1 MTPESKRE
9 SPDSMTTSTEL
20 DIGSGFELESV
31 YDPAV
36 NRLPPKGSTVV
47 VAMSGGVDSSVA
59 AALLKEAGCE
69 VIGVTMHLWDYDG
82 VGGNGQF
89 EHGCCTVEDR
99 NDARVVAGRLGIPYY
114 VVDFREEFERGV
126 ISNFVSEY
134 VRGRT
139 PNPCVACN
147 SRVKFGVLL
156 DRATALGA
164 DYVATGHYARVVFEE
179 STGRAGQANQA
190 GSVRQAAQPGQA
202 DQAGRA
208 GRAGRYLLK
217 RGLDGNKDQS
227 YALWEMT
234 QEELKRTVFP
244 VGMLTK
250 AQTRHVAES
259 LAPRVADK
267 KDSYE
272 ICFIQDRGHERFL
285 REWTAKHPV
294 DAEEGLLSIEDPIR
308 PGPIVDTNGRF
319 LGEHR
324 GHPLY
329 TIGQRKGLGL
339 AAGRPVYVVDIR
351 PDTNTIVVG
360 DDEDLLR
367 DRLIADGVNWQ
378 SMETPAGE
386 VRGQAKIR
394 YRQEATPAV
403 ITPGEPGVA
412 RVAFE
417 HPQRAVTPGQSVVFY
432 DGETVLGGG
441 IIRE

>member
-1 MTPESKRE
+1 MPGMTPGNERE
-9 SPDSMTTSTEL
+9 SPNSMTTSTEL
-20 DIGSGFELESV
+20 DIGSGFALEAV

-36 NRLPPKGSTVV
+36 NRLPPEGSTVV

-164 DYVATGHYARVVFEE
+164 DYVATGHYARIVFEE
-179 STGRAGQANQA
+179 SAG
-190 GSVRQAAQPGQA
+190 GT
-202 DQAGRA
+202 
-208 GRAGRYLLK
+208 GRYLLK

-250 AQTRHVAES
+250 AQTRQVAES

-294 DAEEGLLSIEDPIR
+294 DVEAGLLSIKDPIR
-308 PGPIVDTNGRF
+308 PGPIVDTDGRF

-378 SMETPAGE
+378 SMEVPAGE

-403 ITPGEPGVA
+403 ITPVDPGAAQV
-412 RVAFE
+412 VFE

>member
-1 MTPESKRE
+1 
-9 SPDSMTTSTEL
+9 MTTSTHP
-20 DIGSGFELESV
+20 DISSDFDVGQV
-31 YDPAV
+31 YDPAI
-36 NRLPPKGSTVV
+36 NRLPPEGATVV

-59 AALLKEAGCE
+59 AALLKDAGCE
-69 VIGVTMHLWDYDG
+69 VIGVTMHLWDYDT
-82 VGGNGQF
+82 VGGNAKF

-134 VRGRT
+134 IQGRT

-147 SRVKFGVLL
+147 SKVKFGVLL
-156 DRATALGA
+156 DRAKALGA
-164 DYVATGHYARVVFEE
+164 DYVATGHYARVTFDE
-179 STGRAGQANQA
+179 SA
-190 GSVRQAAQPGQA
+190 GQA
-202 DQAGRA
+202 DQGGQGGQAGQA
-208 GRAGRYLLK
+208 GHYYLKQGIDAG
-217 RGLDGNKDQS
+217 KDQS

-234 QEELKRTVFP
+234 QEELARTVFP

-250 AQTRHVAES
+250 AQTRRIAEQ
-259 LAPRVADK
+259 LAPRVAAK

-272 ICFIQDRGHERFL
+272 ICFIQDENHERFL
-285 REWTAKHPV
+285 REWTESHPV
-294 DAEEGLLSIEDPIR
+294 QTDDGLLTIEDPIR
-308 PGPIVDTNGRF
+308 PGPVVDLSGRV

-329 TIGQRKGLGL
+329 TIGQRRGLGL
-339 AAGRPVYVVDIR
+339 AVGRPVYVVDIR
-351 PDTNTIVVG
+351 PETNTIVVG
-360 DDEDLLR
+360 DDEDLR
-367 DRLIADGVNWQ
+367 SDRLTADRVNWQ
-378 SMETPAGE
+378 STE
-386 VRGQAKIR
+386 VPVDKVYGQAKIR
-394 YRQEATPAV
+394 YRQDATPAV

-412 RVAFE
+412 QVAFE

>member
-1 MTPESKRE
+1 MKPADAHPPIRGGF
-9 SPDSMTTSTEL
+9 DVTSA
-20 DIGSGFELESV
+20 F
-31 YDPAV
+31 DPTV
-36 NRLPPKGSTVV
+36 NRLPPEGSTVV

-59 AALLKEAGCE
+59 AAMLKEAGCE
-69 VIGVTMHLWDYDG
+69 VIGVTMHLWDYES
-82 VGGNGQF
+82 VGGNAQF
-89 EHGCCTVEDR
+89 EHGCCTVDDR

-134 VRGRT
+134 MQGRT

-156 DRATALGA
+156 DRAAEIGA
-164 DYVATGHYARVVFEE
+164 DYVATGHYARVVLEE
-179 STGRAGQANQA
+179 TAGDTGRAGQVGDTGQA
-190 GSVRQAAQPGQA
+190 GDTGL
-202 DQAGRA
+202 
-208 GRAGRYLLK
+208 AGRYVLK
-217 RGLDGNKDQS
+217 RGIDGNKDQS

-234 QEELKRTVFP
+234 QDELARTVFP

-250 AQTRHVAES
+250 AQTREVAER
-259 LAPRVADK
+259 LAPRVAGK

-285 REWTAKHPV
+285 REWTANHPV
-294 DAEEGLLSIEDPIR
+294 QTDEGLLAIEDPIR
-308 PGPIVDTNGRF
+308 PGPIVDTDGLV

-339 AAGRPVYVVDIR
+339 AAGRPVYVVDIL
-351 PDTNTIVVG
+351 PDSNTIVVG
-360 DDEDLLR
+360 EDEDLR
-367 DRLIADGVNWQ
+367 SDRLIADRVNWQ
-378 SMETPAGE
+378 SMETPAGA

-403 ITPGEPGVA
+403 ITPCEPGVA
-412 RVAFE
+412 RVDFE
-417 HPQRAVTPGQSVVFY
+417 YPQRAVTPGQSVVFY

>member
-1 MTPESKRE
+1 
-9 SPDSMTTSTEL
+9 MTTISH
-20 DIGSGFELESV
+20 SSV
-31 YDPAV
+31 HGGEATAFAFDPSV
-36 NRLPPKGSTVV
+36 NRLPPAGAKVV

-59 AALLKEAGCE
+59 AAMLKEAGCE
-69 VIGVTMHLWDYDG
+69 VIGVTMHLWDYDR
-82 VGGNGQF
+82 VGGNAHF

-156 DRATALGA
+156 DRARELGA
-164 DYVATGHYARVVFEE
+164 DYVATGHYARVALDGTVDDAAQT
-179 STGRAGQANQA
+179 SQSDQAGQA
-190 GSVRQAAQPGQA
+190 GQA
-202 DQAGRA
+202 DRPI
-208 GRAGRYLLK
+208 RLVLK
-217 RGLDGNKDQS
+217 RGVDGNKDQS

-234 QEELKRTVFP
+234 QDELVRTVFP

-250 AQTRHVAES
+250 AQTREIAER
-259 LAPRVADK
+259 LAPRVAGK

-285 REWTAKHPV
+285 REWTANHPV
-294 DAEEGLLSIEDPIR
+294 NTEEGLLSIEDPIR
-308 PGPIVDTNGRF
+308 PGPIVDTTGQV

-339 AAGRPVYVVDIR
+339 AAGRPVYVVDIL

-360 DDEDLLR
+360 DDEDLLS
-367 DRLIADGVNWQ
+367 DRLIADGVNWH
-378 SMETPAGE
+378 TADAPKGE
-386 VRGQAKIR
+386 IRGQAKIR

-403 ITPGEPGVA
+403 ITPCGPDVA
-412 RVAFE
+412 RVDFE

>member
-1 MTPESKRE
+1 MMPA
-9 SPDSMTTSTEL
+9 TTHATVRGE
-20 DIGSGFELESV
+20 DATAFAF
-31 YDPAV
+31 DPSV
-36 NRLPPKGSTVV
+36 NRLPPAGAKVV

-59 AALLKEAGCE
+59 AAMLKEAGCE
-69 VIGVTMHLWDYDG
+69 VIGVTMHLWDYDR
-82 VGGNGQF
+82 VGGNAQF

-99 NDARVVAGRLGIPYY
+99 NDARVVAGRLDIPYY

-134 VRGRT
+134 VQGRT

-156 DRATALGA
+156 DRARELGA
-164 DYVATGHYARVVFEE
+164 DYVATGHYARVALDDTA
-179 STGRAGQANQA
+179 SDAGQADRL
-190 GSVRQAAQPGQA
+190 V
-202 DQAGRA
+202 
-208 GRAGRYLLK
+208 LK
-217 RGLDGNKDQS
+217 RGIDGNKDQS

-234 QEELKRTVFP
+234 QEELARTAFP

-250 AQTRHVAES
+250 AQTREIAER
-259 LAPRVADK
+259 LAPRVAAK

-285 REWTAKHPV
+285 REGTASNPV
-294 DAEEGLLSIEDPIR
+294 NTGEGLLAIEDPIR
-308 PGPIVDTNGRF
+308 PGPIVDTNGQI

-339 AAGRPVYVVDIR
+339 AAGRPVYVVDIL
-351 PDTNTIVVG
+351 PETNTIVVG
-360 DDEDLLR
+360 DDEDLLS
-367 DRLIADGVNWQ
+367 DRLIADGVNWH
-378 SMETPAGE
+378 SADAPAGE

-403 ITPGEPGVA
+403 ITPCEHGVA
-412 RVAFE
+412 RVEFE
-417 HPQRAVTPGQSVVFY
+417 YPQRAVTPGQSVVFY

>member
-1 MTPESKRE
+1 
-9 SPDSMTTSTEL
+9 
-20 DIGSGFELESV
+20 
-31 YDPAV
+31 
-36 NRLPPKGSTVV
+36 
-47 VAMSGGVDSSVA
+47 MSGGVDSSVA
-59 AALLKEAGCE
+59 AAMLKEADCE
-69 VIGVTMHLWDYDG
+69 VIGVTMHLWDYDR
-82 VGGNGQF
+82 VGGNAQF

-114 VVDFREEFERGV
+114 VVDFREEFEAGV

-134 VRGRT
+134 MQGRT

-156 DRATALGA
+156 DRARELGA
-164 DYVATGHYARVVFEE
+164 DYVATGHYARVALDEIAGE
-179 STGRAGQANQA
+179 AGRI
-190 GSVRQAAQPGQA
+190 GQA
-202 DQAGRA
+202 DQADTAGEAGEAGQAGEADQAGDADRA
-208 GRAGRYLLK
+208 GRLVLK
-217 RGLDGNKDQS
+217 RGVDGNKDQS

-234 QEELKRTVFP
+234 QDELARTVFP

-250 AQTRHVAES
+250 AETREIAER
-259 LAPRVADK
+259 LAPRVAAK

-285 REWTAKHPV
+285 KEWTEHHPV
-294 DAEEGLLSIEDPIR
+294 NTDEGLLDIGAPIR
-308 PGPIVDTNGRF
+308 PGPIVDASGHI

-339 AAGRPVYVVDIR
+339 AAGRPVYVVDIL

-360 DDEDLLR
+360 DDEDLLS
-367 DRLIADGVNWQ
+367 DRLMADRVNWHLADVP
-378 SMETPAGE
+378 TGE

-403 ITPGEPGVA
+403 ITPCGPGAA
-412 RVAFE
+412 RVDFE
-417 HPQRAVTPGQSVVFY
+417 HPQRAITPGQSVVFY

>member
-1 MTPESKRE
+1 MPVSVRAGKTEL
-9 SPDSMTTSTEL
+9 MTTDTHS
-20 DIGSGFELESV
+20 SV
-31 YDPAV
+31 RGGDATVSAFDPYV
-36 NRLPPKGSTVV
+36 NRLPPAGAKVV

-59 AALLKEAGCE
+59 AAMLKEAGCE
-69 VIGVTMHLWDYDG
+69 VIGVTMHLWDYDR
-82 VGGNGQF
+82 VGGNAQF

-134 VRGRT
+134 VQGRT

-156 DRATALGA
+156 DRARELGA
-164 DYVATGHYARVVFEE
+164 DYVATGHYARVALD
-179 STGRAGQANQA
+179 GI
-190 GSVRQAAQPGQA
+190 A
-202 DQAGRA
+202 DQAGR
-208 GRAGRYLLK
+208 LVLK
-217 RGLDGNKDQS
+217 RGVDENKDQS

-234 QEELKRTVFP
+234 QDELARTAFP

-250 AQTRHVAES
+250 AQTREIAER
-259 LAPRVADK
+259 LAPRVAAK

-285 REWTAKHPV
+285 KEWTANHPV
-294 DAEEGLLSIEDPIR
+294 NTDEGLLAIEDPIR
-308 PGPIVDTNGRF
+308 PGPIVDTSGHV

-339 AAGRPVYVVDIR
+339 AAGRPVYVVDIL

-360 DDEDLLR
+360 DDEDLLS
-367 DRLIADGVNWQ
+367 DRLIADGVNWHT
-378 SMETPAGE
+378 EDAPAGE

-403 ITPGEPGVA
+403 ITPCEPGVV
-412 RVAFE
+412 RVDFE
-417 HPQRAVTPGQSVVFY
+417 YPQRAVTPGQSVVFY

>member
-1 MTPESKRE
+1 
-9 SPDSMTTSTEL
+9 MTTSTEL
-20 DIGSGFELESV
+20 DISSGFELEAV

-59 AALLKEAGCE
+59 AAMLKEAGCE
-69 VIGVTMHLWDYDG
+69 VIGVTMHLWDYDR

-134 VRGRT
+134 MRGRT

-164 DYVATGHYARVVFEE
+164 DYVATGHYARVVYEE
-179 STGRAGQANQA
+179 E
-190 GSVRQAAQPGQA
+190 PGKADQA
-202 DQAGRA
+202 DQAGR
-208 GRAGRYLLK
+208 YVLK
-217 RGLDGNKDQS
+217 RGIDGNKDQS

-234 QEELKRTVFP
+234 QEELARSVFP

-250 AQTRHVAES
+250 AQTRHVAER

-294 DAEEGLLSIEDPIR
+294 DAEEGLLSIADPIR
-308 PGPIVDTNGRF
+308 PGPIVDTSGRF

-339 AAGRPVYVVDIR
+339 AAGRPVYVVDIQ

-360 DDEDLLR
+360 EDEDLQCG
-367 DRLIADGVNWQ
+367 RLIADKINWQ
-378 SMETPAGE
+378 SMDVPAGK

-403 ITPGEPGVA
+403 ITPEKPGVA
-412 RVAFE
+412 QVDFE

>member
-1 MTPESKRE
+1 MASA
-9 SPDSMTTSTEL
+9 
-20 DIGSGFELESV
+20 F
-31 YDPAV
+31 DPSV

-59 AALLKEAGCE
+59 AAMLKEAGCE
-69 VIGVTMHLWDYDG
+69 VIGVTMHLWDYES
-82 VGGNGQF
+82 VGGNAQF

-134 VRGRT
+134 MQGRT

-156 DRATALGA
+156 DRATEIGA
-164 DYVATGHYARVVFEE
+164 DYVATGHYARVVFDE
-179 STGRAGQANQA
+179 TAGDAGDAGRAGQAA
-190 GSVRQAAQPGQA
+190 
-202 DQAGRA
+202 RA
-208 GRAGRYLLK
+208 GRAGQAGRYVLK

-234 QEELKRTVFP
+234 QEELARTVFP

-250 AQTRHVAES
+250 AQTRDIAER

-285 REWTAKHPV
+285 REWTANHPV
-294 DAEEGLLSIEDPIR
+294 NTDEGLLAIEDPIR
-308 PGPIVDTNGRF
+308 PGPIVDTDGRV
-319 LGEHR
+319 LGEHQ

-339 AAGRPVYVVDIR
+339 AAGRPVYVVDIL

-360 DDEDLLR
+360 GDEDLR
-367 DRLIADGVNWQ
+367 GDRLIADGVNWQ
-378 SMETPAGE
+378 SMKTPAGA
-386 VRGQAKIR
+386 VHGQAKIR

-403 ITPGEPGVA
+403 ITPCEPGVA
-412 RVAFE
+412 RVDFE

>member
-1 MTPESKRE
+1 MMQS
-9 SPDSMTTSTEL
+9 TTHATVRGGNAAASA
-20 DIGSGFELESV
+20 F
-31 YDPAV
+31 DPSI
-36 NRLPPKGSTVV
+36 NRLPPAGAKVV

-59 AALLKEAGCE
+59 AAMLKEAGCE
-69 VIGVTMHLWDYDG
+69 VIGVTMHLWDYDR
-82 VGGNGQF
+82 VGGNAQF

-134 VRGRT
+134 VQGRT

-156 DRATALGA
+156 DRARELGA
-164 DYVATGHYARVVFEE
+164 DYVATGHYARVALDDTASDAVREDD
-179 STGRAGQANQA
+179 AGQA
-190 GSVRQAAQPGQA
+190 G
-202 DQAGRA
+202 QAGR
-208 GRAGRYLLK
+208 LVLK
-217 RGLDGNKDQS
+217 RGIDGNKDQS

-234 QEELKRTVFP
+234 QEELVRTAFP

-250 AQTRHVAES
+250 AQTREIAER
-259 LAPRVADK
+259 LAPRVAAK

-285 REWTAKHPV
+285 REWTANNPV
-294 DAEEGLLSIEDPIR
+294 HTGEGLLAIEDPIR
-308 PGPIVDTNGRF
+308 PGPIVDTNGQI

-339 AAGRPVYVVDIR
+339 AAGRPVYVVDIL

-360 DDEDLLR
+360 DDEDLLS
-367 DRLIADGVNWQ
+367 DRLMADGVNWH
-378 SMETPAGE
+378 SADAPAGE

-403 ITPGEPGVA
+403 ITPCEPGVA
-412 RVAFE
+412 RVDFE
-417 HPQRAVTPGQSVVFY
+417 YPQRAVTPGQSVVFY

>member
-1 MTPESKRE
+1 MTSITHSSVRGG
-9 SPDSMTTSTEL
+9 DTTASA
-20 DIGSGFELESV
+20 F
-31 YDPAV
+31 DPFV
-36 NRLPPKGSTVV
+36 NRLPPAGATVV

-59 AALLKEAGCE
+59 AAVLKEAGCE
-69 VIGVTMHLWDYDG
+69 VIGVTMHLWDYDR
-82 VGGNGQF
+82 VGGNAEF

-134 VRGRT
+134 VQGRT

-156 DRATALGA
+156 DRARELGA
-164 DYVATGHYARVVFEE
+164 DYVATGHYARVARVE
-179 STGRAGQANQA
+179 TAGQT
-190 GSVRQAAQPGQA
+190 
-202 DQAGRA
+202 DDAGR
-208 GRAGRYLLK
+208 LVLK
-217 RGLDGNKDQS
+217 QGVDRNKDQS

-234 QEELKRTVFP
+234 QEELARTVFP

-250 AQTRHVAES
+250 AQTREIAER
-259 LAPRVADK
+259 LAPRVAGK

-285 REWTAKHPV
+285 REWTANHPV
-294 DAEEGLLSIEDPIR
+294 NTDEGLLAIEDPIR
-308 PGPIVDTNGRF
+308 PGPIVDANGQI
-319 LGEHR
+319 LGKHR

-339 AAGRPVYVVDIR
+339 AAGRPVYVVDIL
-351 PDTNTIVVG
+351 PETNTIVVG
-360 DDEDLLR
+360 DNADLFS
-367 DRLIADGVNWQ
+367 DRLMADRVIWHSTDAPTG
-378 SMETPAGE
+378 T

-403 ITPGEPGVA
+403 ITPCEPGVA
-412 RVAFE
+412 RVDFE
-417 HPQRAVTPGQSVVFY
+417 HPQRAITPGQSVVFY

>member
-1 MTPESKRE
+1 MPA
-9 SPDSMTTSTEL
+9 TTHSSDRGEDATA
-20 DIGSGFELESV
+20 SAF
-31 YDPAV
+31 DPSV
-36 NRLPPKGSTVV
+36 NRLPPAGAKVV

-59 AALLKEAGCE
+59 AAMLKEAGCE
-69 VIGVTMHLWDYDG
+69 VIGVTMHLWDYDR
-82 VGGNGQF
+82 VGGNAQF

-99 NDARVVAGRLGIPYY
+99 NDARVVAGKLGIPYY

-156 DRATALGA
+156 DRARELGA
-164 DYVATGHYARVVFEE
+164 DYVATGHYARVALDETVGDADKT
-179 STGRAGQANQA
+179 SQAVQA
-190 GSVRQAAQPGQA
+190 G
-202 DQAGRA
+202 DTNRA
-208 GRAGRYLLK
+208 GRFVLK
-217 RGLDGNKDQS
+217 RGVDGNKDQS

-234 QEELKRTVFP
+234 QDELARTAFP

-250 AQTRHVAES
+250 AQTREIAER
-259 LAPRVADK
+259 LAPRVAGK

-285 REWTAKHPV
+285 REWTANHPV
-294 DAEEGLLSIEDPIR
+294 NTEEGLLSIEDPIR
-308 PGPIVDTNGRF
+308 PGPIVDAKGQI

-339 AAGRPVYVVDIR
+339 AAGRPVYVVDIL

-360 DDEDLLR
+360 EDEDLLS
-367 DRLIADGVNWQ
+367 DRLIADGVNWH
-378 SMETPAGE
+378 STDAPAGE

-403 ITPGEPGVA
+403 ITPCGSDVA
-412 RVAFE
+412 RVDFE

>member
-1 MTPESKRE
+1 
-9 SPDSMTTSTEL
+9 MTTITHS
-20 DIGSGFELESV
+20 SV
-31 YDPAV
+31 RGGDATVSAFDPSV
-36 NRLPPKGSTVV
+36 NRLPPAGAKVV

-59 AALLKEAGCE
+59 AAMLKEAGCE
-69 VIGVTMHLWDYDG
+69 VIGVTMHLWDYDR
-82 VGGNGQF
+82 VGGNAQF

-99 NDARVVAGRLGIPYY
+99 NDARIVAGRLGIPYY

-134 VRGRT
+134 VQGRT

-156 DRATALGA
+156 DRARELGA
-164 DYVATGHYARVVFEE
+164 DYVATGHYARVALD
-179 STGRAGQANQA
+179 GI
-190 GSVRQAAQPGQA
+190 A
-202 DQAGRA
+202 DQAGR
-208 GRAGRYLLK
+208 LVLK
-217 RGLDGNKDQS
+217 RGVDENKDQS

-234 QEELKRTVFP
+234 QDELARTAFP

-250 AQTRHVAES
+250 AQTREIAER
-259 LAPRVADK
+259 LAPRVAAK

-285 REWTAKHPV
+285 KEWTANHPV
-294 DAEEGLLSIEDPIR
+294 NTDEGLLAIEDPIR
-308 PGPIVDTNGRF
+308 PGPIVDTKGHV

-339 AAGRPVYVVDIR
+339 AAGRPVYVVDIL

-360 DDEDLLR
+360 DDEDLLS
-367 DRLIADGVNWQ
+367 DRLIADGVNWHT
-378 SMETPAGE
+378 EDAPAGE

-403 ITPGEPGVA
+403 ITPCEPGVV
-412 RVAFE
+412 RVDFE
-417 HPQRAVTPGQSVVFY
+417 YPQRAVTPGQSVVFY

>member
-1 MTPESKRE
+1 MPAKFKSHI
-9 SPDSMTTSTEL
+9 L
-20 DIGSGFELESV
+20 SGFDTDSDF
-31 YDPAV
+31 DPAV
-36 NRLPPKGSTVV
+36 NRLPPEGSTVV

-59 AALLKEAGCE
+59 AAMLKEAGCE

-82 VGGNGQF
+82 VGGSAQF

-99 NDARVVAGRLGIPYY
+99 NDARVVAGKLGIPYY

-134 VRGRT
+134 MQGRT

-156 DRATALGA
+156 DRAKALGA

-179 STGRAGQANQA
+179 NTGTAGE
-190 GSVRQAAQPGQA
+190 VGQA
-202 DQAGRA
+202 DQAGL
-208 GRAGRYLLK
+208 AGRYVLK
-217 RGLDGNKDQS
+217 RGIDGNKDQS
-227 YALWEMT
+227 YVLWEMT
-234 QEELKRTVFP
+234 QEELARTVFP

-250 AQTRHVAES
+250 AQTRQVAER

-294 DAEEGLLSIEDPIR
+294 NVEEGLLSIEDPIR
-308 PGPIVDTNGRF
+308 PGPIVDTNGHF

-339 AAGRPVYVVDIR
+339 AAGRPVYVVDIQ

-360 DDEDLLR
+360 DDEDLLC
-367 DRLIADGVNWQ
+367 DRLIADRVNWQ
-378 SMETPAGE
+378 SMETPVGE

-403 ITPGEPGVA
+403 ITPCEPGVA
-412 RVAFE
+412 LVDFE

-432 DGETVLGGG
+432 DGDTVLGGG

>member
-1 MTPESKRE
+1 MMSA
-9 SPDSMTTSTEL
+9 TTHSTVHGG
-20 DIGSGFELESV
+20 DATASAF
-31 YDPAV
+31 DPFV
-36 NRLPPKGSTVV
+36 NRLPPAGAKVV

-59 AALLKEAGCE
+59 AAMLKEAGCE
-69 VIGVTMHLWDYDG
+69 VIGVTMHLWDYDR
-82 VGGNGQF
+82 VGGNAQF

-134 VRGRT
+134 VKGRT

-156 DRATALGA
+156 DRALELGA
-164 DYVATGHYARVVFEE
+164 DYVATGHYARVALDG
-179 STGRAGQANQA
+179 TADDADRAGQA
-190 GSVRQAAQPGQA
+190 GRVGQS
-202 DQAGRA
+202 DQAGLVGDAVRA
-208 GRAGRYLLK
+208 GPAGRLVLK
-217 RGLDGNKDQS
+217 RGIDRNKDQS

-234 QEELKRTVFP
+234 QDELARTAFP

-250 AQTRHVAES
+250 AQTREIAER
-259 LAPRVADK
+259 LAPRVAAK

-285 REWTAKHPV
+285 REWTANHPV
-294 DAEEGLLSIEDPIR
+294 NTDEGLLAIEDPIR
-308 PGPIVDTNGRF
+308 PGPIVDTNGQV

-339 AAGRPVYVVDIR
+339 AAGRPVYVVDIL

-360 DDEDLLR
+360 DDEDLLS
-367 DRLIADGVNWQ
+367 DRLIADGVNWH
-378 SMETPAGE
+378 TADAPKGE

-403 ITPGEPGVA
+403 ITPCEPGVA
-412 RVAFE
+412 RVDFE
-417 HPQRAVTPGQSVVFY
+417 YPQRAVTPGQSVVFY

>member
-1 MTPESKRE
+1 MKPANANPADPGGFDTA
-9 SPDSMTTSTEL
+9 ST
-20 DIGSGFELESV
+20 F
-31 YDPAV
+31 DPSV

-59 AALLKEAGCE
+59 AAMLKEAGCE
-69 VIGVTMHLWDYDG
+69 VIGVTMHLWDYDS
-82 VGGNGQF
+82 VGGNARF

-134 VRGRT
+134 MQGRT

-147 SRVKFGVLL
+147 SKVKFGVLL
-156 DRATALGA
+156 DRAAELGA
-164 DYVATGHYARVVFEE
+164 DYVATGHYARVAIDEV
-179 STGRAGQANQA
+179 T
-190 GSVRQAAQPGQA
+190 
-202 DQAGRA
+202 
-208 GRAGRYLLK
+208 GRYLLK
-217 RGLDGNKDQS
+217 QGLDGNKDQS

-234 QEELKRTVFP
+234 QDELARSVFP

-250 AQTRHVAES
+250 AQTRQIAES
-259 LAPRVADK
+259 LAPRVSGK

-285 REWTAKHPV
+285 KEWTAKHPV
-294 DAEEGLLSIEDPIR
+294 TMDEGLLEIEDPIR
-308 PGPIVDTNGRF
+308 PGPIVDTNGSI

-339 AAGRPVYVVDIR
+339 AAGHPVYVVDIQ

-360 DDEDLLR
+360 EDEDLR
-367 DRLIADGVNWQ
+367 SDRLIADGVNWQ
-378 SMETPAGE
+378 STVTPVSE

-403 ITPGEPGVA
+403 ITACEPGVA
-412 RVAFE
+412 QVDFE
-417 HPQRAVTPGQSVVFY
+417 YPQRAVTPGQSVVFY

>member
-1 MTPESKRE
+1 MMPANANSHIP
-9 SPDSMTTSTEL
+9 S
-20 DIGSGFELESV
+20 GSDTVSEF
-31 YDPAV
+31 DPAV

-59 AALLKEAGCE
+59 AAMLKEAGCE
-69 VIGVTMHLWDYDG
+69 VIGVTMHLWDYDR
-82 VGGNGQF
+82 VGGNAQF

-134 VRGRT
+134 MQGRT

-164 DYVATGHYARVVFEE
+164 DYVATGHYARIVFDE
-179 STGRAGQANQA
+179 SAGGADQTDQTDQAGQA
-190 GSVRQAAQPGQA
+190 G
-202 DQAGRA
+202 QAGR
-208 GRAGRYLLK
+208 YILK
-217 RGLDGNKDQS
+217 RGIDGNKDQS

-234 QEELKRTVFP
+234 QEELARTVFP

-250 AQTRHVAES
+250 AQTRQAAER

-308 PGPIVDTNGRF
+308 PGPIIDTNGHF

-339 AAGRPVYVVDIR
+339 AAGRPVYVVDIQ

-360 DDEDLLR
+360 DDEDLLC
-367 DRLIADGVNWQ
+367 DRLIADRVNWQ
-378 SMETPAGE
+378 SMETPVGE

-403 ITPGEPGVA
+403 ITPDEPGVA
-412 RVAFE
+412 LVDFE

-432 DGETVLGGG
+432 DGEMVLGGG

>member
-1 MTPESKRE
+1 
-9 SPDSMTTSTEL
+9 MTTIAHS
-20 DIGSGFELESV
+20 SGRDGDAAASAF
-31 YDPAV
+31 DPFV
-36 NRLPPKGSTVV
+36 NRLPPAGAKVV

-59 AALLKEAGCE
+59 AAILKESGCE
-69 VIGVTMHLWDYDG
+69 VIGVTMHLWDYDR
-82 VGGNGQF
+82 VGGNAQF

-114 VVDFREEFERGV
+114 VVDFREEFEWGV

-134 VRGRT
+134 VQGRT

-156 DRATALGA
+156 DRARELGA
-164 DYVATGHYARVVFEE
+164 DYVATGHYARVALDE
-179 STGRAGQANQA
+179 T
-190 GSVRQAAQPGQA
+190 
-202 DQAGRA
+202 AGRA
-208 GRAGRYLLK
+208 GDTVKVGHAGRTGDADHAGDADQTSRADRFVLK
-217 RGLDGNKDQS
+217 RGIDRNKDQS

-234 QEELKRTVFP
+234 QEELARSVFP

-250 AQTRHVAES
+250 AQTREIAERF
-259 LAPRVADK
+259 APRVAAK

-285 REWTAKHPV
+285 REWTANHPV
-294 DAEEGLLSIEDPIR
+294 NTDEGLLAIEDPIR
-308 PGPIVDTNGRF
+308 PGPIVDTDGHV

-339 AAGRPVYVVDIR
+339 AAGRPVYVVDIL

-360 DDEDLLR
+360 DDEDLHSE
-367 DRLIADGVNWQ
+367 RLIADGVNWH
-378 SMETPAGE
+378 SADASTG
-386 VRGQAKIR
+386 VVHGQAKIR

-403 ITPGEPGVA
+403 ITPCEPGVA
-412 RVAFE
+412 RVDFE
-417 HPQRAVTPGQSVVFY
+417 YPQRAVTPGQSVVFY

>member
-1 MTPESKRE
+1 
-9 SPDSMTTSTEL
+9 MTTITQSTGREV
-20 DIGSGFELESV
+20 DAAASAI
-31 YDPAV
+31 DPTV
-36 NRLPPKGSTVV
+36 NRLPPAGAKVV

-59 AALLKEAGCE
+59 AAMLKEAGCE
-69 VIGVTMHLWDYDG
+69 VIGVTMHLWDYDR
-82 VGGNGQF
+82 VGGNAQF

-134 VRGRT
+134 VQGRT

-147 SRVKFGVLL
+147 SKVKFGVLL
-156 DRATALGA
+156 DRARELGA
-164 DYVATGHYARVVFEE
+164 DYVATGHYARVALDETAGDAGQVDR
-179 STGRAGQANQA
+179 TGRADGA
-190 GSVRQAAQPGQA
+190 GREDDA
-202 DQAGRA
+202 DRA
-208 GRAGRYLLK
+208 GRFVLK
-217 RGLDGNKDQS
+217 RGIDGNKDQS

-234 QEELKRTVFP
+234 QDELARTAFP

-250 AQTRHVAES
+250 AQTREIAEQ
-259 LAPRVADK
+259 LAPRVAAK

-285 REWTAKHPV
+285 KEWTANHPV
-294 DAEEGLLSIEDPIR
+294 KTDEGLLAIEDPIR
-308 PGPIVDTNGRF
+308 PGPIVDTNGHI

-339 AAGRPVYVVDIR
+339 AAGRPVYVVDIL

-360 DDEDLLR
+360 DDEDLLS
-367 DRLIADGVNWQ
+367 DRLIADGVNWH
-378 SMETPAGE
+378 SADAPAGE

-403 ITPGEPGVA
+403 ITPCEPGVV
-412 RVAFE
+412 RVDFE
-417 HPQRAVTPGQSVVFY
+417 YPQRAVTPGQSVVFY

>member
-1 MTPESKRE
+1 MT
-9 SPDSMTTSTEL
+9 MHTEL
-20 DIGSGFELESV
+20 DISSGFEMEAV
-31 YDPAV
+31 CDPAV
-36 NRLPPKGSTVV
+36 NRLPPKGATVV

-59 AALLKEAGCE
+59 AAMLKEAGCD
-69 VIGVTMHLWDYDG
+69 VIGVTMHLWDYDS
-82 VGGNGQF
+82 VGGSGQF

-114 VVDFREEFERGV
+114 VVDFREEFEQGV

-134 VRGRT
+134 MQGRT

-147 SRVKFGVLL
+147 SKVKFGVLL

-164 DYVATGHYARVVFEE
+164 DYVATGHYARVVHEE
-179 STGRAGQANQA
+179 DPGK
-190 GSVRQAAQPGQA
+190 PGQGG
-202 DQAGRA
+202 QQGGRFV
-208 GRAGRYLLK
+208 LK
-217 RGLDGNKDQS
+217 QGIDGNKDQS

-234 QEELKRTVFP
+234 QEELARSVFP

-250 AQTRHVAES
+250 AQTRDIAES
-259 LAPRVADK
+259 LAPRVAAK

-294 DAEEGLLSIEDPIR
+294 TVDEGLLGIEDPIR

-339 AAGRPVYVVDIR
+339 AAGRPVYVVDIQ

-360 DDEDLLR
+360 EDEDLQC
-367 DRLIADGVNWQ
+367 DRLIADRVNWQ
-378 SMETPAGE
+378 SAETPVGA

-412 RVAFE
+412 QVAFE

>member
-1 MTPESKRE
+1 MKPANANPADPGGFDTA
-9 SPDSMTTSTEL
+9 ST
-20 DIGSGFELESV
+20 F
-31 YDPAV
+31 DPSI
-36 NRLPPKGSTVV
+36 NRLPPEGSTVV

-59 AALLKEAGCE
+59 AAMLKEAGCE
-69 VIGVTMHLWDYDG
+69 VIGVTMHLWDYDS
-82 VGGNGQF
+82 VGGNARF

-134 VRGRT
+134 MQGRT

-147 SRVKFGVLL
+147 SKVKFGVLL
-156 DRATALGA
+156 DRAAELGA
-164 DYVATGHYARVVFEE
+164 DYVATGHYARVAFDEIT
-179 STGRAGQANQA
+179 S
-190 GSVRQAAQPGQA
+190 
-202 DQAGRA
+202 
-208 GRAGRYLLK
+208 RYALK
-217 RGLDGNKDQS
+217 QGLDGNKDQS

-234 QEELKRTVFP
+234 QDELARSVFP

-250 AQTRHVAES
+250 AQTRQIAES
-259 LAPRVADK
+259 LAPRVAGK

-285 REWTAKHPV
+285 KEWTAKHPV
-294 DAEEGLLSIEDPIR
+294 KMDEGLLDIEDPIR
-308 PGPIVDTNGRF
+308 PGPIVDTDGRT

-339 AAGRPVYVVDIR
+339 AAGRPVYVVDIQ

-360 DDEDLLR
+360 EDEDLR
-367 DRLIADGVNWQ
+367 SDRLIADGVNWQ
-378 SMETPAGE
+378 STDIPVGE

-403 ITPGEPGVA
+403 ITACEPGVA
-412 RVAFE
+412 QVAFE
-417 HPQRAVTPGQSVVFY
+417 YPQRAVTPGQSVVFY

>member
-1 MTPESKRE
+1 
-9 SPDSMTTSTEL
+9 MTTSTEL
-20 DIGSGFELESV
+20 DISSGFDFEAV
-31 YDPAV
+31 CDPSV
-36 NRLPPKGSTVV
+36 NRLPPEGSTVV

-59 AALLKEAGCE
+59 AAMLKEAGCE
-69 VIGVTMHLWDYDG
+69 VIGVTMHLWDYDS
-82 VGGNGQF
+82 VGGSAQF

-156 DRATALGA
+156 DRARTLGA
-164 DYVATGHYARVVFEE
+164 DYVATGHYARIVFEE
-179 STGRAGQANQA
+179 DTRQADKAGQVGQAGQAGLA
-190 GSVRQAAQPGQA
+190 G
-202 DQAGRA
+202 QAGR
-208 GRAGRYLLK
+208 YVLK
-217 RGLDGNKDQS
+217 RGIDGNKDQS

-234 QEELKRTVFP
+234 QEELARTVFP
-244 VGMLTK
+244 IGMLTK
-250 AQTRHVAES
+250 AQTRHVAER

-272 ICFIQDRGHERFL
+272 ICFIQDKGHERFL

-294 DAEEGLLSIEDPIR
+294 EVDDGLLSIEDPIR
-308 PGPIVDTNGRF
+308 PGPILDTDGRF

-360 DDEDLLR
+360 DDEDLRR
-367 DRLIADGVNWQ
+367 DRLIADGVSWQ
-378 SMETPAGE
+378 SMEVPTGE
-386 VRGQAKIR
+386 VHGQAKIR

-403 ITPGEPGVA
+403 ITPGEQPGVA
-412 RVAFE
+412 LVTFE